1 MPKKRFSTQY
11 AKPQS
16 TVHPSLSSSSN
27 PSNQNN
33 APPSVNELISSLRKT
48 QISVSSPGPSTT
60 VTPTLPPH
68 LRQLLSQPET
78 PPPPPRVRDRRRVDA
93 NGRRLPAGPAAPR
106 SWALAGSRWA
116 PSTSALRARGDK
128 RLFPAEVEHLPGLPT
143 DGTDGGQRRLDNSCM
158 RVMAR
163 NWEFVREYEKNY
175 LADLPTKLRILLLS
189 NIAVYGP
196 EEGIGFE
203 GLESL
208 LILPTTDGGVTV
220 EKDRNEGFYRLDL
233 SGSVGRSVS
242 FKQLT
247 ALLRKPE
254 QPAEDLEDEVS
265 WEDESISR
273 CLSPPI
279 PHLTHLSLSHPPS
292 TISWPRFLAFTKH
305 IPTLTHLS
313 LAYWPVPSLTPN
325 AKTTVMAS
333 SIRGD
338 IQYGGTNF
346 YSHSLDNDF
355 REASL
360 VLHRLAKSLYSLEYL
375 DLSGCADWIRAL
387 RWTSDDDGSGGSLDW
402 SSQWAKLLA
411 LRILS
416 GINLYEDSEFPEVV
430 RYIAAVEEAF
440 AMEDML
446 AYHAKKAVRVGRQVK
461 WIEVEKDDWTVYKT
475 LWKEMGDGAKK
486 KMDAIITLDRNY
498 PPWRAANIQANEEV
512 PRVSQVINT
521 AWED

>member
-27 PSNQNN
+27 PSNHND
-33 APPSVNELISSLRKT
+33 APPSVNELISSLRKSN
-48 QISVSSPGPSTT
+48 ISVSSPAPSTT

-128 RLFPAEVEHLPGLPT
+128 RLFPAEVEHFPGLPA
-143 DGTDGGQRRLDNSCM
+143 DSIDGGRRRLDNLCM
-158 RVMAR
+158 RVMGR
-163 NWEFVREYEKNY
+163 NWELVREYEKNY
-175 LADLPTKLRILLLS
+175 LADLPTRLRILLLS

-196 EEGIGFE
+196 EEGTGLE
-203 GLESL
+203 GLKSL
-208 LILPTTDGGVTV
+208 LFLPTADGGVTV
-220 EKDRNEGFYRLDL
+220 DQDRNEGFYRLDL

-247 ALLRKPE
+247 ALLQKPE
-254 QPAEDLEDEVS
+254 QPAEGLENEVS
-265 WEDESISR
+265 WEEESISQS
-273 CLSPPI
+273 LSPPI

-292 TISWPRFLAFTKH
+292 TVSWPKFLAFTKH

-325 AKTTVMAS
+325 ANTTVMAS

-375 DLSGCADWIRAL
+375 DLSGCANWIRAL
-387 RWTSDDDGSGGSLDW
+387 RWTSDDDESGGSLDW
-402 SSQWAKLLA
+402 SSQWAKLLT
-411 LRILS
+411 LRIHS
-416 GINLYEDSEFPEVV
+416 GIVLYEDSEFPEVV
-430 RYIAAVEEAF
+430 RYISAVEEAF

-446 AYHAKKAVRVGRQVK
+446 AYHAKKGVRAGRQVK
-461 WIEVEKDDWTVYKT
+461 WIEVEKDDWTVYKDF
-475 LWKEMGDGAKK
+475 WKETGDGEKK
-486 KMDAIITLDRNY
+486 KRDAIVTLDRNY
-498 PPWRAANIQANEEV
+498 PPWRAANIQADEEI
-512 PRVSQVINT
+512 PRARQVST
-521 AWED
+521 AWDD